1 MADKVKF
8 VVVLSPIYST
18 NIFEGGLSRSAGTLD
33 RFRKA
38 QALRPGMH
46 YLFVQ

>member
-18 NIFEGGLSRSAGTLD
+18 NIFEGGLSRSAGTVTL
-33 RFRKA
+33 
-38 QALRPGMH
+38 
-46 YLFVQ
+46 LFSLSYNLL